1 MCLVPVVM
9 LLAFLGSSSCT
20 QFQANLNM
28 GGVTGWVRFDSTNQT
43 VTVNVTGTGTC
54 DSSLNFSLSV
64 FPVMFGHF
72 AQPCLEAN
80 VGASIFTFTIDP
92 FSSNTTVNMSSLF
105 KQRSNLDDLSLTL
118 ETCNGTKAC
127 TVISGQT
134 TVQTWQARFFSSVAG
149 DIYIRQNVGQTH
161 ARVLTNLATIGQVG
175 ATATNI
181 TILTSQSS
189 DRDCKALLDSLE
201 PSSLTQLGELKVG
214 SPLTPV
220 KSRLDLASFSS
231 NTRFALLKLGS
242 SSYMCAEIRTMDRK
256 EVSALVNMR
265 GVKGYFL
272 FRQASPFEVTK
283 LRVNLT
289 NLRSRV
295 GPYHIHHFPTP
306 PMRSPPQTTCSN
318 DNVGGHWNPF
328 GMDTKDPTYPSG
340 PGSTHDRYE
349 VGDLSARHG
358 SLEGKAVMDTVFTDF
373 NLPLFGQNSIVGR
386 SVVIHRPDGT
396 RFLCTYIGYPGE
408 VHVAR
413 ATFRHPVVGMV
424 QFVQL
429 KSNPLSDVTVFMD
442 LSYGRPSETA
452 TRNHHWHIH
461 MYPISSETDADKG
474 RCGTTGDHWNPFN
487 VDTRDLSYTLHCG
500 PSRPFSCEVG
510 DLSKKHSTLDL
521 GTRVGGASA
530 KHFFT
535 DTTSWLSLP
544 ARSGSMIGR
553 SVVIHSAEG
562 AAPRIACA
570 NLTEV
575 RMPAAVLGPWH
586 GPGASRG
593 QIRFSQ
599 AFPQGPTMMDVSL
612 AGLSSRAGG
621 YHVHMLPISAT
632 GEPCSDSNVMD
643 HFNPFSWNV
652 SASPAPGSGTVDEYE
667 TGDISGKFGM
677 LTDQNQT
684 QTRYLDGNMPMTGPN
699 SIVGRSLVVHYTNGS
714 RMRCADVLAENATD
728 GHWVFA
734 KAVFKSTV
742 TGTVKLSQQTFLDG
756 SYSDITLE
764 VDVRSSQVLDV
775 TEVSWIITGKGSE
788 VNDNQ
793 CTSVGDTFNP
803 FNMEAGNSSC
813 SRDNALSCE
822 VGDLT
827 NRQGT
832 VSLTHRQLYTDTSI
846 QLAGDYTVV
855 HRSLVL
861 RSGSDVFACA
871 VILPESPWAEQ
882 TFPNVMSFS
891 RYDFRNRVAEV
902 LEVNM
907 SRVTILPGSPL
918 TTVDGPCQKVSF
930 LVSGEVSTDKMN
942 SIKDSEKMGIFKQ
955 TEGCSRSSGQ
965 LLEPGRY
972 LVMLTI
978 AAAYFLHSLIQ
989 Q

>member
-1 MCLVPVVM
+1 
-9 LLAFLGSSSCT
+9 
-20 QFQANLNM
+20 M
-28 GGVTGWVRFDSTNQT
+28 GGVMGWVRFDSTNQT
-43 VTVNVTGTGTC
+43 ATVNITGTGTC
-54 DSSLNFSLSV
+54 GSSLNLSLSV

-72 AQPCLEAN
+72 AQPCLEVN
-80 VGASIFTFTIDP
+80 VGASIFSFTIDP

-175 ATATNI
+175 AMATNVN
-181 TILTSQSS
+181 ILTSQSS
-189 DRDCKALLDSLE
+189 ARDCKALLDSLE

-214 SPLTPV
+214 TPLTPV
-220 KSRLDLASFSS
+220 KSRLDLTSVSS

-242 SSYMCAEIRTMDRK
+242 SSYKCAEIRTMDRK

-272 FRQASPFEVTK
+272 FRQASPFDVTE

-289 NLRSRV
+289 NLGSRV

-318 DNVGGHWNPF
+318 DNVGDHWNPF
-328 GMDTKDPTYPSG
+328 GIDTKDPTYPSG

-358 SLEGKAVMDTVFTDF
+358 SLKGKAEMDADFTDF

-386 SVVIHRPDGT
+386 SVVIHQPDGA
-396 RFLCTYIGYPGE
+396 RFLCAYICYPGE

-413 ATFRHPVVGMV
+413 AMFRHPVVGMV

-442 LSYGRPSETA
+442 LSYGRPSVNA

-461 MYPISSETDADKG
+461 MYPISSEMDTDKG
-474 RCGTTGDHWNPFN
+474 RCGTTGGHWNPFN
-487 VDTRDLSYTLHCG
+487 VDTGDSSYPLHCG
-500 PSRPFSCEVG
+500 PSSPFSCEVG

-521 GTRVGGASA
+521 GTRVGGVAA

-535 DTTSWLSLP
+535 DTTSWLAHP
-544 ARSGSMIGR
+544 AGSGSMIGR

-586 GPGASRG
+586 GPEASRG

-621 YHVHMLPISAT
+621 YHVHMLPISTT
-632 GEPCSDSNVMD
+632 GEPCSDNNIMG

-677 LTDQNQT
+677 LTNQNQT
-684 QTRYLDGNMPMTGPN
+684 QTQ
-699 SIVGRSLVVHYTNGS
+699 
-714 RMRCADVLAENATD
+714 MRCADISAENATD

-742 TGTVKLSQQTFLDG
+742 TGTVTLSQQTFLDG

-775 TEVSWIITGKGSE
+775 TEVSWIITGIRSE
-788 VNDNQ
+788 VNESQ
-793 CTSVGDTFNP
+793 CTSAGDTFNP
-803 FNMEAGNSSC
+803 FNMEAGSSSC

-827 NRQGT
+827 TRQGT

-861 RSGSDVFACA
+861 RSGSNVLACA

-882 TFPNVMSFS
+882 TFPNVISFS
-891 RYDFRNRVAEV
+891 RYDFRSRVAEV

-918 TTVDGPCQKVSF
+918 ASVDGLCQKVSF
-930 LVSGEVSTDKMN
+930 LVSGEVSMDKIN
-942 SIKDSEKMGIFKQ
+942 SIKDSKKMGMFKQ

-965 LLEPGRY
+965 LLEAGRY
-972 LVMLTI
+972 LMMLMT
-978 AAAYFLHSLIQ
+978 AAAYILYSLIQ